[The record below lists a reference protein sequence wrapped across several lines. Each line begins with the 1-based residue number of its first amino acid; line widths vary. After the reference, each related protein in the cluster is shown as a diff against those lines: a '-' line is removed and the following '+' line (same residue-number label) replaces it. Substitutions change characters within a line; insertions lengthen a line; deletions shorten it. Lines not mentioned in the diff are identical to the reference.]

1 MSTNK
6 QKSRVQVGVRLRPE
20 LLPEDKDKKPCVHG
34 LGPKTL
40 EVWNWRDSQQTIK
53 YEFDAFFDKE
63 ASQKQV
69 YESCVKP
76 LLLHTL
82 NGQNA
87 SVFAYGP
94 TGAGRI
100 EGLDIKMNTL

>member
-1 MSTNK
+1 M
-6 QKSRVQVGVRLRPE
+6 
-20 LLPEDKDKKPCVHG
+20 
-34 LGPKTL
+34 
-40 EVWNWRDSQQTIK
+40 WNWRDSQQTIK

-94 TGAGRI
+94 TGAGKI
-100 EGLDIKMNTL
+100 EGLDLQNEHFVTCRPIIIVKGYCKSALL